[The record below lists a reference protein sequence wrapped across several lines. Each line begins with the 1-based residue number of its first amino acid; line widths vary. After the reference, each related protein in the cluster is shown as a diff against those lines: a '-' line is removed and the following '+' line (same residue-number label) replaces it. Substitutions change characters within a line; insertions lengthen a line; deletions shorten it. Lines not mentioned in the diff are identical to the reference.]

1 MHVPIDCVRTAWIH
15 LLTYIYIYI
24 YTHKEATHCKQRVR
38 NTYTVLTGVPVLML
52 YSPKRGAVP
61 RQTVHNEP
69 IKQPREL
76 YFESHFSRN
85 FCSARIAGKPVCTCT
100 ATKSAYSVVTIYETK
115 AFHSSPYSVM
125 MMRTTQLKG
134 EVSDLLNSREVCR
147 LVQLFN

>member
-76 YFESHFSRN
+76 YFEKAIS
-85 FCSARIAGKPVCTCT
+85 PV
-100 ATKSAYSVVTIYETK
+100 I
-115 AFHSSPYSVM
+115 F
-125 MMRTTQLKG
+125 
-134 EVSDLLNSREVCR
+134 
-147 LVQLFN
+147 VQLGSGKTRVQLHSNQICLLRGDNIRNQSLPLITILRHDDENHATER